1 MSNRIYV
8 IFPRTKKSPRTLH
21 DVKETANLAYPIL
34 ELKYSSVRNDFKIS
48 NKNVSLSWIGY
59 NEFDFYDDVKREIWS
74 LFI

>member
-8 IFPRTKKSPRTLH
+8 IFPRTKKPPRTLH
-21 DVKETANLAYPIL
+21 DMKETANLAYPIL
-34 ELKYSSVRNDFKIS
+34 ELKYSSVRNDFEIS

-59 NEFDFYDDVKREIWS
+59 TEFDFYDDVKREIWS